1 MLKTNSMRTC
11 FAFVFILLFLS
22 SCDDGDII
30 VTTLDFGDP
39 ELKMCGIER
48 NKVLYFIKNEEVF
61 ETISLK
67 FSNPRVSARDGIL
80 ATDSTETITFELNAN
95 NQIIYRT
102 YDGPVPDNYFC
113 SDIPPGSPRVL
124 EELVSV
130 GGTVTITTISQA
142 GNQQD
147 HDGDGV
153 PSSAEG
159 MATEQDT
166 DGDGIPDYLDIDDD
180 GDNVPTR
187 TEIANAGGSP
197 TNPEYPDTFGNGI
210 PDYLDPDD
218 DGDGVPTKFE
228 VTAGFQN
235 PRAPQNQNEAGE
247 YRYLNPLV
255 AERFD
260 GDLDSPLSNT
270 ISRRYLSSIVITNLQ
285 LQNQGVNNEEV
296 SFAIYRF
303 GTFTSGGV
311 TITLPPNT
319 QE

>member
-1 MLKTNSMRTC
+1 MRTC
-11 FAFVFILLFLS
+11 FAFVFMLLFLS

-48 NKVLYFIKNEEVF
+48 NKVLYFIKNEGVF

-67 FSNPRVSARDGIL
+67 FSNPRVSAQDGIL
-80 ATDSTETITFELNAN
+80 TTDSTETISFELNAN
-95 NQIIYRT
+95 NQVIYRT

-113 SDIPPGSPRVL
+113 TDIPPASPRVL

-142 GNQQD
+142 VNQQD

-153 PSSAEG
+153 PSSEEG

-180 GDNVPTR
+180 GDGVPTR
-187 TEIANAGGSP
+187 TEIANAGSA
-197 TNPEYPDTFGNGI
+197 TNPDYPDTDEDGV

-228 VTAGFQN
+228 VTADFQN

-247 YRYLNPLV
+247 YRYLDRLV
-255 AERFD
+255 SERFE
-260 GDLDSPLSNT
+260 GDLEFSLANEIPK
-270 ISRRYLSSIVITNLQ
+270 RYLSSIVITNLQ
-285 LQNQGVNNEEV
+285 LQNQGANNEEV

-303 GTFTSGGV
+303 GTFTSGEV
-311 TITLPPNT
+311 RITLPQNS
-319 QE
+319 ED

>member
-1 MLKTNSMRTC
+1 
-11 FAFVFILLFLS
+11 
-22 SCDDGDII
+22 
-30 VTTLDFGDP
+30 
-39 ELKMCGIER
+39 
-48 NKVLYFIKNEEVF
+48 VLYFIKNEEVF

-67 FSNPRVSARDGIL
+67 FSNPRLSPEDGIL
-80 ATDSTETITFELNAN
+80 ATDSTQTITFELNAN
-95 NQIIYRT
+95 NQVIYRT
-102 YDGPVPDNYFC
+102 YDEAVPNNYFC
-113 SDIPPGSPRVL
+113 NDIPPGTPRVL
-124 EELVSV
+124 EELISV
-130 GGTVTITTISQA
+130 GGTVNITTISQA
-142 GNQQD
+142 VNALD

-153 PSSAEG
+153 PSLQEG

-187 TEIANAGGSP
+187 TEIANAGGDPS
-197 TNPEYPDTFGNGI
+197 NPVYPDTDEDGT

-228 VTAGFQN
+228 VTAEFQN

-260 GDLDSPLSNT
+260 GDLEFIVPNT

-285 LQNQGVNNEEV
+285 LQNQGENNEEV

-303 GTFTSGGV
+303 GTFTSGSV
-311 TITLPPNT
+311 NVTLPPDT